1 MSAIT
6 GNCFKKEGLQM
17 TWTNLWLHLFGT
29 TSWLGLNLGFW
40 VATAAVL
47 LLVLLMN
54 VVFWALPPRTNPA
67 AHK

>member
-1 MSAIT
+1 M
-6 GNCFKKEGLQM
+6 N
-17 TWTNLWLHLFGT
+17 WTNLWLDLFGT

-40 VATAAVL
+40 VATGLVL

-54 VVFWALPPRTNPA
+54 VVFWALPPRTNTA